1 MLRMILRF
9 LVIVAVAGGIAW
21 LADRPGA
28 VAVNWLGYRIETS
41 IGLALLFVFA
51 VFVLLWGLWGLLRR
65 LFHTPETIS
74 GYFRNRRWRRGRQAL
89 SQGMVAVAAGDRDS
103 ARRNAD
109 TALRLLPDEPLA
121 RLLDAQ
127 SAQLRGDYRRVGRVF
142 EDMLSDSNTEVVAL
156 RGLYAQ
162 ARQAG
167 DEARAR
173 ELADRAYASNPRLE
187 WASSAK
193 LKRHAAER
201 DWPAVLAVLESQR
214 RNGLLSEEDAKKKR
228 AVVHLAQAMAAEGTD
243 RDAALDLAE
252 KALKLDPGLVPAAAL
267 AGRLHFEKGHLRR
280 GLKAIER
287 SWAMNPHPDLAE
299 AYAHAR
305 PGDSAQDRLA
315 RIRDLIKVSP
325 GGEEGAIA
333 LAKAAIEARD
343 WNMARQ
349 ALADHAASR
358 PRARACALMA
368 EIEEGDFGDKGR
380 AREWL
385 ARAVVAPRDPVW
397 VADGFVSD
405 AWQPVSPVT
414 GELGAFAWK
423 VPLEGIGYTA
433 PYPEAAKP
441 LPLPPLIEAEAQPA
455 PSAGSESAVEVVDQ
469 PSLGSEPPDA
479 REAVEPRQDGPTETM
494 KPEPPPVI
502 APAAAAQQNAA
513 DERPIP
519 FPAPRQ
525 PDDPGP
531 DGEAD
536 LRGWARKLAGG

>member
-1 MLRMILRF
+1 
-9 LVIVAVAGGIAW
+9 VWA
-21 LADRPGA
+21 
-28 VAVNWLGYRIETS
+28 
-41 IGLALLFVFA
+41 
-51 VFVLLWGLWGLLRR
+51 LLRR
-65 LFHTPETIS
+65 LFHTPRALS

-89 SQGMVAVAAGDRDS
+89 SQGMVAVAAGDRDA
-103 ARRNAD
+103 ARRNAEA
-109 TALRLLPDEPLA
+109 ALRLLPEDPLA

-142 EDMLSDSNTEVVAL
+142 EDMLSDPATEVVAL

-167 DEARAR
+167 DEGRASS
-173 ELADRAYASNPRLE
+173 LAERAYASNPRLE

-214 RNGLLSEEDAKKKR
+214 RNGLLSEEEAKKKR
-228 AVVHLAQAMAAEGTD
+228 AVVHLAQAMAAEGSD

-252 KALKLDPGLVPAAAL
+252 KALKLDPRLVPAAVL
-267 AGRLHFEKGHLRR
+267 AGRVQFDKGHLRR
-280 GLKAIER
+280 GLKSIEKAWAI
-287 SWAMNPHPDLAE
+287 NPHPDLAQ

-315 RIRDLIKVSP
+315 RIRDLIKLSP

-333 LAKAAIEARD
+333 LAKAAVEARD
-343 WNMARQ
+343 WRTARQ
-349 ALADHAASR
+349 ALAEHAAGR
-358 PRARACALMA
+358 PRARICALMA
-368 EIEEGDFGDKGR
+368 EIEEGEFGDKGR

-405 AWQPVSPVT
+405 EWQPVSPAT

-433 PYPEAAKP
+433 PYPETAQPPA
-441 LPLPPLIEAEAQPA
+441 LPPLIEAETKPA
-455 PSAGSESAVEVVDQ
+455 PPAVETPPEVHDQ
-469 PSLGSEPPDA
+469 PIAAPEPPQE
-479 REAVEPRQDGPTETM
+479 RPAVEPRE
-494 KPEPPPVI
+494 EPSAEVKRPAPQLAT
-502 APAAAAQQNAA
+502 APAAVPEQKPAN
-513 DERPIP
+513 DRPRV
-519 FPAPRQ
+519 FPVPRQ

-531 DGEAD
+531 EGEAAAEM
-536 LRGWARKLAGG
+536 RGWTRKLAGS